1 MTTTETKGYRPT
13 RVQQKGQITLP
24 QEIREALGIKKGD
37 FVAFELLDGAV
48 MLKPA
53 KLQHLE
59 ALNEIGKELLERG
72 ISLDELIESSRKTRK
87 RLVKKKYGHISAIKQ

>member
-1 MTTTETKGYRPT
+1 MTLTETKGYRPT
-13 RVQQKGQITLP
+13 RVQEKGQITLP

-37 FVAFELLDGAV
+37 FVAFELLEGAV

-59 ALNEIGKELLERG
+59 ALTEIGKQLGALG
-72 ISLDELIESSRKTRK
+72 INLDDLIESSRKTRK
-87 RLVKKKYGHISAIKQ
+87 RLVKKKYGHLINAKQ